1 MPFIKANDGTALHY
15 KDWGAGRPVVLL
27 HGWPLSSDHWEYQS
41 VPLVEAGFRVITP
54 DRRGFGH
61 SGQPW
66 SGYDY
71 DSFAN
76 DVETL
81 LEELDLH
88 DVVLVGFSMGG
99 GEVARVA
106 GRGNARVAKAVLVSA
121 VTPLLLKGPDN
132 DDGVDGS
139 VFDGMVA
146 GVRHDRPSFLETFS
160 KMFYGSAFLGIGAA
174 VPTPV
179 LQWTLMMAM
188 QAAPKATTDCVRAFS
203 ATDFRADLA
212 RIRVPTLLIHG
223 TGDQTVPI
231 GVSSHKARA
240 LIPGA
245 TLTEYEGASHGL
257 FFTERERLARD
268 PIAWAR

>member
-1 MPFIKANDGTALHY
+1 MPFFQANDGTALHY
-15 KDWGAGRPVVLL
+15 KDWGSGRPVVLL

-41 VPLVEAGFRVITP
+41 VPLAEAGFRVIAP

-71 DSFAN
+71 DTFAN

-81 LEELDLH
+81 LETLDLH
-88 DVVLVGFSMGG
+88 NAVLVGFSMGG

-121 VTPLLLKGPDN
+121 VTPLLLKTPDN
-132 DDGVDGS
+132 DDGVDAS
-139 VFDGMVA
+139 VFDGMIS
-146 GVRHDRPSFLETFS
+146 GIRDDRPSFFEHFG
-160 KMFYGSAFLGIGAA
+160 KMFYGSSFLGMGTA
-174 VPTPV
+174 VPASV
-179 LQWTLMMAM
+179 LQWTQTMAL
-188 QAAPKATTDCVRAFS
+188 QASPKATLDCARAFS
-203 ATDFRADLA
+203 ATDFRADLP

-231 GVSSHKARA
+231 DVASRKAA
-240 LIPGA
+240 TMIPGA
-245 TLTEYEGASHGL
+245 QLVEYEGASHGL
-257 FFTERERLARD
+257 FFTERQRLAGD
-268 PIAWAR
+268 LIGWAR